1 MNFWLSRCE
10 AKRGY
15 IAWTDGSCQQLYVRG
30 PCTAGQWVVPD
41 HAKGRRRGR
50 GSSWR
55 LGKCECLP
63 SFTAT
68 VDMTGHVTC
77 LPPTVTLAH
86 YLNTQADATWQDWS
100 DQSTDSLLRLFP
112 SLGADN
118 MTHLVESKTWK
129 SSTWFLVTTFKLHQ
143 CLSSY
148 RNIHENDDYLIM
160 SRLAAKTLQ
169 FKYILVGSNSYKS

>member
-86 YLNTQADATWQDWS
+86 YLNTQAGATWQDWS
-100 DQSTDSLLRLFP
+100 DQSTDGLLRLFP
-112 SLGADN
+112 SLEADN

-129 SSTWFLVTTFKLHQ
+129 SSPWFLVTTLNLINVWALIETFMKKM
-143 CLSSY
+143 
-148 RNIHENDDYLIM
+148 ITLIM
-160 SRLAAKTLQ
+160 SRLAARHYSLNI
-169 FKYILVGSNSYKS
+169 F

>member
-1 MNFWLSRCE
+1 MYFSLTEDSTKVLGFRCSSRDGLVQFSKPYNNKQLNFWLSRCE

-15 IAWTDGSCQQLYVRG
+15 IAWSDGSCQQLYVRG
-30 PCTAGQWVVPD
+30 PCAAGQWVVPD

-86 YLNTQADATWQDWS
+86 YLNTQAGATWQDWY
-100 DQSTDSLLRLFP
+100 DQNTHGLLRLFP
-112 SLGADN
+112 SLGEDN
-118 MTHLVESKTWK
+118 MTNLVESKTWNLG
-129 SSTWFLVTTFKLHQ
+129 SLHHR
-143 CLSSY
+143 S
-148 RNIHENDDYLIM
+148 
-160 SRLAAKTLQ
+160 
-169 FKYILVGSNSYKS
+169 